1 MAVEARTLK
10 YDVFANFEA
19 IVKFGD
25 HRVEFFPVVFGDVS
39 RCPDVLCCL
48 SHTVEQHGQLLHV
61 YVARP
66 DALWN
71 CWKCLV
77 QRDQSSGDLKLK
89 GTLGC
94 EQTALLAIMLHF

>member
-25 HRVEFFPVVFGDVS
+25 HRVEFFPVVLIGDVS
-39 RCPDVLCCL
+39 RCQDVLCCL

-61 YVARP
+61 SLCGEARCFVELLEVSCP
-66 DALWN
+66 AGPIVW
-71 CWKCLV
+71 
-77 QRDQSSGDLKLK
+77 GLKVEGYFGL
-89 GTLGC
+89 
-94 EQTALLAIMLHF
+94 